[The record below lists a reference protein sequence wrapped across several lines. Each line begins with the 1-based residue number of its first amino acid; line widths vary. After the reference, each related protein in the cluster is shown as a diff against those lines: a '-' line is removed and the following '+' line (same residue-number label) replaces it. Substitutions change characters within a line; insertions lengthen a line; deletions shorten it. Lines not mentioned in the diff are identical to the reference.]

1 MYTFCI
7 FCYRYLAS
15 GNSLTDIEE
24 MYSVGQP
31 TAGNIVRRVC
41 TVIWDIMK
49 EECIP
54 IPTTEKWYEIVKCFE
69 TRAHFPHC
77 IGAVDGKH
85 IIIIRLYRSGSLFFN
100 YKHYFSILL
109 LALADSNY
117 QFVCVDVGSYGKD
130 SDCSIFKNS
139 SLWTALV
146 PKREQF
152 CGVTSAVPYVIVG
165 DEAFVL
171 TNFLLTPYAGNDLSK
186 KKVFNY

>member
-1 MYTFCI
+1 MSKSSFEELLCKIKPRLLRKNTKMRMAI
-7 FCYRYLAS
+7 PTEELRYLAS

-146 PKREQF
+146 QHSRH
-152 CGVTSAVPYVIVG
+152 S
-165 DEAFVL
+165 
-171 TNFLLTPYAGNDLSK
+171 
-186 KKVFNY
+186 